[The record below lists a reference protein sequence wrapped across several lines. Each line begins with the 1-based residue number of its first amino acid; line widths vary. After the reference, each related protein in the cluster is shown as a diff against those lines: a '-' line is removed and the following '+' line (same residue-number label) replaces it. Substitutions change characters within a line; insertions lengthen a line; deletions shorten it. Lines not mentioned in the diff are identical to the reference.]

1 MVWRIPFSLLK
12 LEYTDDHAVTLTSG
26 RQGIT
31 VPVASSHARFSLRFD
46 VGRMKSTSS
55 GYSTLIF
62 EEETRVYP
70 TDVESCSFD

>member
-1 MVWRIPFSLLK
+1 MVWNPFSFTK
-12 LEYTDDHAVTLTSG
+12 FECIHERAVTLTSG
-26 RQGIT
+26 RQGII

-46 VGRMKSTSS
+46 VGRMKSPSS